1 MVRPPQL
8 GGEVGAQGKQEV
20 RQELTPLVVAAADWS
35 AGMLECAG
43 LTHPAAT
50 AIGGPEGGEVS
61 GLLQVLDKC
70 VLVAAPA
77 TRHT

>member
-1 MVRPPQL
+1 MV
-8 GGEVGAQGKQEV
+8 A
-20 RQELTPLVVAAADWS
+20 TADWS
-35 AGMLECAG
+35 ERMLEYAG

-77 TRHT
+77 ARHT